1 MGRMETNR
9 VLIET
14 TVIIE
19 YLRTRHRATITNF
32 EKAIATY
39 DECFLSAITVYEV
52 EFGAARAGRISDLT
66 NVLPYVGILPIDR
79 TVAEHAARIHADLVA
94 LNREI
99 GVKDVFIA
107 ATSMVNELPILT
119 YNIEHFQRVP
129 ELQVV
134 SPSSL

>member
-1 MGRMETNR
+1 METNR

-14 TVIIE
+14 TVIID

-32 EKAIATY
+32 EKAIATS
-39 DECFLSAITVYEV
+39 DECFLSAITIYEV

-66 NVLPYVGILPIDR
+66 NVLPYVEILPIDKI
-79 TVAEHAARIHADLVA
+79 VAEQAARIHADLVS

-107 ATSMVNELPILT
+107 ATLMVNELPILT
-119 YNIEHFQRVP
+119 YNIEHFRRVP
-129 ELQVV
+129 GLQVV
-134 SPSSL
+134 SLS

>member
-1 MGRMETNR
+1 METNR

-32 EKAIATY
+32 EKAIATF

-66 NVLPYVGILPIDR
+66 NVLPYTEILPIDK
-79 TVAEHAARIHADLVA
+79 TVAEQAARIHADLVS

-99 GVKDVFIA
+99 GVKDALI
-107 ATSMVNELPILT
+107 
-119 YNIEHFQRVP
+119 HK
-129 ELQVV
+129 
-134 SPSSL
+134 

>member
-1 MGRMETNR
+1 METNR